1 MKILKMVITQDKNHI
16 WGMEDDLGTPA
27 KPRQG
32 TMLRQDKVQ
41 QVNKAQGTMLTQ
53 GRNLTQ

>member
-1 MKILKMVITQDKNHI
+1 MKNISEDEKKLIDENIKNGITQDKNHI

-32 TMLRQDKVQ
+32 TDA
-41 QVNKAQGTMLTQ
+41 KAGQSPAGK
-53 GRNLTQ
+53 